1 MENLNDV
8 LKTAVLPFPREWE
21 NELPFDELHDKIID
35 YKKTYFNE
43 FLSVIRTYMSNLIDS
58 VYPKDKEID
67 VSRLELRRLSN
78 KVRKFIG
85 EMFAEYPQ
93 FERYRQSIALEYIN
107 SSSIDLYFLGSKDIF
122 IFNTMDTQPII
133 NCISVAREILGET
146 QNYDFTE
153 FVKKLNLL

>member
-1 MENLNDV
+1 MENLNEV
-8 LKTAVLPFPREWE
+8 LKSAVLPFPREWE
-21 NELPFDELHDKIID
+21 SELPFYELYDKVTD

-58 VYPKDKEID
+58 VYPRDKEIEA
-67 VSRLELRRLSN
+67 SRLELKKLSN

-85 EMFAEYPQ
+85 EMFIEYPQ
-93 FERYRQSIALEYIN
+93 FEKYRQSIALEYIN

-133 NCISVAREILGET
+133 NCVSVARELMGDT
-146 QNYDFTE
+146 QNYDFSE
-153 FVKKLNLL
+153 FVRKLNLL